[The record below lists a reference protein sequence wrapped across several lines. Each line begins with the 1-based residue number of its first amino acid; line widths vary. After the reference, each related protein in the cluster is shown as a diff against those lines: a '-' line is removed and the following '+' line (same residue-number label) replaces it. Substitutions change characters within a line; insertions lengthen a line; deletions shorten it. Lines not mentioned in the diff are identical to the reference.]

1 MKVCVLELLSLQH
14 PASSGDVLNNAA
26 GGQGLV
32 WDLCGPKP
40 TNILDS
46 CFCARAAT
54 GSYFSS
60 WAVQLSR
67 GVPVLFH
74 EAHPSLADIWDI
86 TQGSVITR
94 GCNSIF
100 AWLPVFCGPVALSKA
115 FFHPES
121 ELLCPTPAIASP
133 EYPSGGRKV
142 PVGGL
147 NHQGNGFPGG
157 NQVPGEL

>member
-1 MKVCVLELLSLQH
+1 MCVLELLSLQH

-121 ELLCPTPAIASP
+121 EFFCPTPAIASP

-147 NHQGNGFPGG
+147 NHQGNGFLGG